1 MSLGRIGY
9 TEEGSLRS
17 RWDAEDVTI
26 SDGDAFVDE
35 VEINLNMFGVLM
47 LDEVAGEVDHID
59 VVVVDQG
66 GSRQGAMQLQK

>member
-66 GSRQGAMQLQK
+66 GSRQGAKQLQK

>member
-1 MSLGRIGY
+1 
-9 TEEGSLRS
+9 
-17 RWDAEDVTI
+17 VTI